1 MKAMILAV
9 EVIEMVQGAPP
20 GRTRRLPAKVI
31 CEDRRIAFGIAAAF
45 TLFPDNRSPVPAS

>member
-20 GRTRRLPAKVI
+20 GRTRKLPAKVI
-31 CEDRRIAFGIAAAF
+31 CEDRRIASGIAAPF
-45 TLFPDNRSPVPAS
+45 TLSPR

>member
-9 EVIEMVQGAPP
+9 QVIEMVQGAPP

-31 CEDRRIAFGIAAAF
+31 CEDRCFALGISAPF
-45 TLFPDNRSPVPAS
+45 TLQPR